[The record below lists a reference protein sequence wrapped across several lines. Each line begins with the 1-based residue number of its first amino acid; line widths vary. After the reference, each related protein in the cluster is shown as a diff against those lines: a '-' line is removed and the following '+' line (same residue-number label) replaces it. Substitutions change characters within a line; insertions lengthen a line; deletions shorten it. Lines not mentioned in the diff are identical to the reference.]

1 MKKLLLFMLTTL
13 FVVSGCSNVNI
24 SKGSIE
30 KADIKGYWL
39 QTERNWSGDITDLT
53 NNPYAYFEVT
63 DDQLLFYS
71 ISFDED
77 EGYSV
82 AEKYYKLENNKIYYD
97 YYELKGTNW
106 KEDMNEAYGGI
117 FNVSLDGKKLVLIE
131 YENEMDEA
139 DGYDKNTYIR
149 VDSKDWPIEE

>member
-1 MKKLLLFMLTTL
+1 MLTTL